1 MLIAYDIVKINL
13 FLKKVPIIGVIWNK
27 KISLETNRCSFFEKN
42 MAATLKMIFGCRGR
56 IYIGHLSLH

>member
-13 FLKKVPIIGVIWNK
+13 FLQKVPIIGVIWNK

-42 MAATLKMIFGCRGR
+42 MAAT
-56 IYIGHLSLH
+56 